1 MNSFEPGN
9 QLISRKCTSSK
20 HTKWE
25 SSWSLCTRK
34 QTRHKYKGT
43 KLLSFLC
50 DPLKLSCI
58 STTIHLQK
66 VEKVLHNHIEP
77 HTRLDWLK
85 LNSVQGGSLSKSKGG
100 IAEREGRQSETL
112 RGERK
117 KQWVRILNF
126 CLLQCESYLSISIKL
141 QWRRVASAWG
151 IVWDQLNLQVPANLM
166 TLPKFNHATR
176 AREDL
181 TSTKWHTGVSTS
193 TNWFLYEGLMIPGC
207 LAQQDIKVLMCLLAT
222 DCPYKCCFHDIKWHL
237 LIFFTCKKGHW
248 I

>member
-1 MNSFEPGN
+1 MR
-9 QLISRKCTSSK
+9 L
-20 HTKWE
+20 WE
-25 SSWSLCTRK
+25 
-34 QTRHKYKGT
+34 
-43 KLLSFLC
+43 
-50 DPLKLSCI
+50 
-58 STTIHLQK
+58 
-66 VEKVLHNHIEP
+66 
-77 HTRLDWLK
+77 
-85 LNSVQGGSLSKSKGG
+85 
-100 IAEREGRQSETL
+100 ERGRSNEW
-112 RGERK
+112 E
-117 KQWVRILNF
+117 RILNF

-181 TSTKWHTGVSTS
+181 TSTKWHAGVSTS

-248 I
+248 IYYIVGFILNKDFSFVTTECISRRCSNVIKVCLQYLWLTALTHVSTLPLTDHKSSKD